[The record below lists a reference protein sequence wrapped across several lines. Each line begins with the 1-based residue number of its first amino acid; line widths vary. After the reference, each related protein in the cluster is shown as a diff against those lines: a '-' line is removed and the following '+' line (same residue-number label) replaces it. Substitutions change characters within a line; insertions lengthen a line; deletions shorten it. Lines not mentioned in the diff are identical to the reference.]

1 MGGCQMTL
9 NLSLNFDGKLKHL
22 NFEDREQ
29 IISGIGNQLE
39 KMNKFGNS
47 VDARVSLR
55 QFSRRTLRDLP
66 MISASVTVYTR
77 LGKFIA
83 KGFEYGID
91 SSVNK
96 AVKKI
101 ETQIMKVKSKS
112 LGI

>member
-1 MGGCQMTL
+1 MTL

-29 IISGIGNQLE
+29 IISGIGDKLE
-39 KMNKFGNS
+39 KMDRFGND
-47 VDARVSLR
+47 VYAKVSLK
-55 QFSRRTLRDLP
+55 QFARRTLRDLP
-66 MISASVTVYTR
+66 MISATVTVYTR
-77 LGKFIA
+77 LGRFIA